1 MAEFLMPTLGSD
13 MTRGTLV
20 EWKKKVGDR
29 VVKGEIIAEVDT
41 EKAAI
46 EIESFHTGVIEQL
59 LAKPGEIVPVGTVMA
74 IIREEGTHT
83 KPALHTSTS
92 PLPLQTVL
100 PKEPVSLLSPAAP
113 PIGAPIAE
121 PGRLRIS
128 PAARKLAAELGVDA
142 AAVQGTGPGGAITRE
157 DIERGAQAR
166 GERRE
171 AGGQQPS
178 ARLAPGPAPLAFAG
192 ETGDRQARMRQ
203 TIAAAMA
210 RSKREIPHYYLS
222 TTIDMGRAM
231 AWLNEENQRRAVT
244 DRLLY
249 GVLLIKAVALG
260 LRQVPELNATWK
272 GNEVVQSQAI
282 HVGVA
287 ISLRRQG
294 GLIAPAIHDT
304 DKRNLGE
311 LMSSFQ
317 DLVKRARA
325 GSLRSSELSDPTI
338 TVTSLG
344 EQGVETVYGVIYP
357 PQVALVGFG
366 KVVQRPWVA
375 AGLITARQVITATLS
390 ADHRVRDGHRGG
402 LFLAAVDRLLQEP
415 GRL

>member
-1 MAEFLMPTLGSD
+1 MAEFVMPTLGSD
-13 MTRGTLV
+13 MTEGTLV

-29 VVKGEIIAEVDT
+29 VAKGEIIAEVDT

-59 LAKPGEIVPVGTVMA
+59 YAKPGERIPVGTVMA
-74 IIREEGTHT
+74 IIREEGTQAT
-83 KPALHTSTS
+83 PAVQAAAS
-92 PLPLQTVL
+92 PPPLQPVS
-100 PKEPVSLLSPAAP
+100 PKEPVSSLPPAPSPMTAP
-113 PIGAPIAE
+113 VTE

-128 PAARKLAAELGVDA
+128 PAARKLAGELGVDPTF
-142 AAVQGTGPGGAITRE
+142 VHGTGPGGAITLD
-157 DIERGAQAR
+157 DIHRIAQAQR
-166 GERRE
+166 P
-171 AGGQQPS
+171 QPS
-178 ARLAPGPAPLAFAG
+178 APPAFAG

-231 AWLNEENQRRAVT
+231 TWLKEENLKRPVT

-249 GVLLIKAVALG
+249 GVLLIKAVALA
-260 LRQVPELNATWK
+260 LRQVPELNALWK
-272 GNEVVQSQAI
+272 ENAAIQRPDI

-287 ISLRRQG
+287 VSLRQG
-294 GLIAPAIHDT
+294 GLVAPAIHDT
-304 DKRNLGE
+304 DKRSLGE

-317 DLVKRARA
+317 DVVKRARA
-325 GSLRSSELSDPTI
+325 GTLRSSELSDPTI

-344 EQGVETVYGVIYP
+344 EQGVETVFGVIYP

-366 KVVQRPWVA
+366 KVVERPWVIE
-375 AGLITARQVITATLS
+375 GQVVSRPVVTASLS
-390 ADHRVRDGHRGG
+390 ADHRVTDGHRGG
-402 LFLAAVDRLLQEP
+402 VFLSAVDRLLQEP
-415 GRL
+415 EQL